1 MQLSLLLP
9 SNLRKGVFDDH
20 LFHSQMAGETVPVKN
35 CK

>member
-20 LFHSQMAGETVPVKN
+20 LFHSQKHKNNSGEKLQL
-35 CK
+35 